1 MLKVRGK
8 LDTEAIKKSTL
19 RRRLK
24 LKYFNPKHQSK
35 GNLLTHCG
43 DIDRYVTE
51 VAAYSTAKDKGE
63 SVDALL
69 CPLLCE

>member
-19 RRRLK
+19 QRRF
-24 LKYFNPKHQSK
+24 KYFNPKHQSR
-35 GNLLTHCG
+35 GNLLVHCG

-63 SVDALL
+63 SVGALL